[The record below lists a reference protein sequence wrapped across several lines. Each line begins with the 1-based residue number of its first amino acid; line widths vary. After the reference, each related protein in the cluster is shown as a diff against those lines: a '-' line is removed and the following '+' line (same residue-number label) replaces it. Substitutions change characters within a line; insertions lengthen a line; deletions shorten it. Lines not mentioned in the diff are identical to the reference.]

1 MAATVLIVDDD
12 PLIRQFVELVLAQEG
27 YNVSTVGS
35 GELALKALQ
44 QAKWDLVLLDIEMPD
59 MSGLDLLELLRK
71 YQKRPVRVMMMT
83 ARRDAA
89 TVTNSMVIGA
99 DGYLIKPFV
108 PEDLIKRVKSI
119 LNVKPGDAG
128 DKALPIGPP
137 RSCSAKIANSAIY
150 ASSCK

>member
-128 DKALPIGPP
+128 DKALPLGPP

-150 ASSCK
+150 ASFGK